1 MSLKPKRSIKI
12 RIQKLKAED
21 RNENWLKSDYEDH
34 IKIRNPQEI
43 YLKIRNLSEKN
54 SQNPR
59 TEKPIIDHLERD
71 FNRCQ
76 IYVLHNTKTISVFTS
91 KTCQGIIESTRNV
104 SQSFLHQYKRNI
116 VMTETPYQVF
126 THSSVK
132 KQSIEKG

>member
-12 RIQKLKAED
+12 RIRKFKTED
-21 RNENWLKSDYEDH
+21 RNENWLKSEYEGY
-34 IKIRNPQEI
+34 IKIRNPLEI
-43 YLKIRNLSEKN
+43 YLKIRNPSEKN

-76 IYVLHNTKTISVFTS
+76 IYVLHNTKTISFFTS
-91 KTCQGIIESTRNV
+91 KTCQGIIESAKNV

-126 THSSVK
+126 YSFINK